1 MVGGIIA
8 NVKLSLTLRR
18 RKQVRIIEQQR
29 AKKAHW
35 AASLKPRPDLRDR
48 RFNTWSMER
57 RQRYLKAN
65 EGLI

>member
-1 MVGGIIA
+1 MIWLLDLWWHW
-8 NVKLSLTLRR
+8 NQK
-18 RKQVRIIEQQR
+18 RK
-29 AKKAHW
+29 AKNKAKRL